1 MSDSKTNRKQLRT
14 ELNFPEWG
22 NFNNFSLPGY
32 LRSTLQP
39 GSLLRPGAGA
49 EAGGEE
55 PGGAGGGQAGGAA
68 AEAGGGEAEED
79 RAGQGR
85 LQEEVKK
92 CDGKEEL

>member
-1 MSDSKTNRKQLRT
+1 MSPPGIMSDTKTNRKQLRT

-49 EAGGEE
+49 EAGGEGQ
-55 PGGAGGGQAGGAA
+55 GGAGGGQAGGGAA
-68 AEAGGGEAEED
+68 QARPGEAEEGG
-79 RAGQGR
+79 AGQGG
-85 LQEEVKK
+85 LQKEV
-92 CDGKEEL
+92 